1 MRWDAYL
8 ILKIAGILTFV
19 FAGTLYSHKKQGIP
33 LTKCLIITVLAS
45 AAAFAASRLWFI
57 TQYALGSEPYTP
69 KDLLE
74 AWNDAGSV
82 LYGWIIGGTAMIVL
96 LTDLYKIN
104 TVRFLDRVVP
114 WMLIAQ
120 MFNRFGCFI
129 GQCCWGKP
137 TDFFLRVWNS
147 HEKAMVHPVQL
158 YEAALDGLL
167 FYFVLR
173 RQKRAGEASFLYY
186 TGYAA
191 GRFFLE
197 FLRGDN
203 HAVFLGLTVPQLTSV
218 FVLIA
223 VPLLWKTPEVKKQ
236 LS

>member
-8 ILKIAGILTFV
+8 AFKTAGILTFV
-19 FAGTLYSHKKQGIP
+19 FAGAFYAHKKQNLP
-33 LTKCLIITVLAS
+33 LMKCLVVTALV
-45 AAAFAASRLWFI
+45 AAAGFAASRFWFI
-57 TQYALGSEPYTP
+57 AQYALGSEPYDP

-74 AWNDAGSV
+74 AWNEAGSV
-82 LYGWIIGGTAMIVL
+82 LYGWIIGGTAALIL
-96 LTDLYKIN
+96 LTNLFKIN

-114 WMLIAQ
+114 WMLLAQ
-120 MFNRFGCFI
+120 MLNRFGCFA
-129 GQCCWGKP
+129 GECCWGRP
-137 TDFFLRVWNS
+137 TDLFLRVWNS

-158 YEAALDGLL
+158 YEAAFDGLL

-191 GRFFLE
+191 GRFLLE

-203 HAVFLGLTVPQLTSV
+203 HAAFLGLTVPQITSV
-218 FVLIA
+218 FVLLA
-223 VPLLWKTPEVKKQ
+223 VFLLWKTPEVKNQ